1 MFHLVRMDTLRVFA
15 NVPQTFSTDVK
26 VGQKAIVYRRED
38 PKRTFTGMV
47 TRTADALDVSTR
59 TLLTEVQVPNS
70 DMALRP
76 GMYLQ
81 VKFIFRRQVST
92 VLIPAAALA
101 TRSEGPR
108 VAVLDR
114 ERHVHYRNVQ
124 LGRDY
129 GNETE
134 VMAGLEPSEFV
145 VVHPGDDLAEGIEI
159 EPVDL
164 PTK

>member
-1 MFHLVRMDTLRVFA
+1 VFA
-15 NVPQTFSTDVK
+15 TDVK
-26 VGQKAIVYRRED
+26 VGQEAVVFRRED
-38 PKRTFTGMV
+38 PRRTFAGRV
-47 TRTADALDVSTR
+47 TRTADALDPSTR
-59 TLLTEVQVPNS
+59 TLATEVQVPNA
-70 DMALRP
+70 DGALRP

-114 ERHVHYRNVQ
+114 DRRVHYRTIQ
-124 LGRDY
+124 LGRDL

-134 VMAGLEPSEFV
+134 VVARLKSGEVV
-145 VVHPGDDLAEGIEI
+145 VVHPGDDLPDGIEI

>member
-1 MFHLVRMDTLRVFA
+1 MSNH
-15 NVPQTFSTDVK
+15 PQ
-26 VGQKAIVYRRED
+26 
-38 PKRTFTGMV
+38 
-47 TRTADALDVSTR
+47 
-59 TLLTEVQVPNS
+59 VQVPNR
-70 DMALRP
+70 DLALRP

-108 VAVLDR
+108 LAVLDR
-114 ERHVHYRNVQ
+114 DRRVHYRNVQ

-134 VMAGLEPSEFV
+134 VMAGLEPSEVV
-145 VVHPGDDLAEGIEI
+145 VVHPGDDLSDGIEI

-164 PTK
+164 PVK